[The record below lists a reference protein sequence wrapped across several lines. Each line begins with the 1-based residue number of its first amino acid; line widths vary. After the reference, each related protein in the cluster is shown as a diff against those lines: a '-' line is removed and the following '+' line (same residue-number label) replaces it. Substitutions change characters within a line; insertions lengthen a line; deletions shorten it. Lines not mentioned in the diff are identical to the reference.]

1 MPRCFLR
8 LCSRSVEPL
17 CGKPWL
23 DGSGCSLLLIG
34 VVEPS
39 SWDFRLVQFPEV
51 QKQLK
56 NLAPCHFCP
65 TEANFYHGMV
75 WALVQKNGQKHAS
88 GFRRK
93 PANTNGS
100 RALIWRT
107 STRSYLTCLFLC
119 AGTFDTKF
127 FCLCWILPSGWGLSV
142 QQYTCSV
149 SRMSWTCTYRGSVWG
164 KTHTHTHTPMM
175 FLAVI
180 TWLHMRILRTL
191 GLHVWFF
198 PVGQLCIGSECSRG
212 LRKPDACSPMS
223 WADWCEKMCCGFW
236 ARFCP
241 SCLSTTSLMSADV
254 SRGKTWWVLAPYGMT
269 YPNHHVTL
277 WPSSHRATNN
287 HFTTNIC
294 LFWFP
299 CFVDPIPI
307 ELLAHLLFI
316 RLLFESSSTRQR
328 GGSYHQKPVEK
339 SSMLHHVLPKYH
351 R

>member
-56 NLAPCHFCP
+56 NLVPCHFCP

-127 FCLCWILPSGWGLSV
+127 FCLCWILPSGWGLSI
-142 QQYTCSV
+142 QQ
-149 SRMSWTCTYRGSVWG
+149 
-164 KTHTHTHTPMM
+164 HTVA
-175 FLAVI
+175 L
-180 TWLHMRILRTL
+180 
-191 GLHVWFF
+191 
-198 PVGQLCIGSECSRG
+198 VGCHGRV
-212 LRKPDACSPMS
+212 P
-223 WADWCEKMCCGFW
+223 
-236 ARFCP
+236 
-241 SCLSTTSLMSADV
+241 T
-254 SRGKTWWVLAPYGMT
+254 
-269 YPNHHVTL
+269 
-277 WPSSHRATNN
+277 
-287 HFTTNIC
+287 
-294 LFWFP
+294 
-299 CFVDPIPI
+299 
-307 ELLAHLLFI
+307 
-316 RLLFESSSTRQR
+316 
-328 GGSYHQKPVEK
+328 
-339 SSMLHHVLPKYH
+339 
-351 R
+351 

>member
-56 NLAPCHFCP
+56 NLVPCHFCP

-119 AGTFDTKF
+119 AGTFGTKF
-127 FCLCWILPSGWGLSV
+127 FLFVLHFAFGVGAFNTTT
-142 QQYTCSV
+142 YCSV

-164 KTHTHTHTPMM
+164 KHIHTHTN
-175 FLAVI
+175 
-180 TWLHMRILRTL
+180 
-191 GLHVWFF
+191 
-198 PVGQLCIGSECSRG
+198 
-212 LRKPDACSPMS
+212 
-223 WADWCEKMCCGFW
+223 
-236 ARFCP
+236 
-241 SCLSTTSLMSADV
+241 DV
-254 SRGKTWWVLAPYGMT
+254 SCGDYMVAYEDFAHVGVACLIFSCGTIVHWFRVLPRTPKAGCVFAHELSRLVWENVLWILGAVLPFVFVDHKFNVCWCFKGQDLMGVGALWHDISQSPCYT
-269 YPNHHVTL
+269 VAIVPQSNQQPLHHQHLFILVSVFCWSHPN
-277 WPSSHRATNN
+277 RATG
-287 HFTTNIC
+287 T
-294 LFWFP
+294 
-299 CFVDPIPI
+299 
-307 ELLAHLLFI
+307 FI
-316 RLLFESSSTRQR
+316 V
-328 GGSYHQKPVEK
+328 H
-339 SSMLHHVLPKYH
+339 
-351 R
+351 

>member
-1 MPRCFLR
+1 MSDFFLWNN
-8 LCSRSVEPL
+8 C
-17 CGKPWL
+17 
-23 DGSGCSLLLIG
+23 
-34 VVEPS
+34 
-39 SWDFRLVQFPEV
+39 
-51 QKQLK
+51 
-56 NLAPCHFCP
+56 
-65 TEANFYHGMV
+65 
-75 WALVQKNGQKHAS
+75 
-88 GFRRK
+88 
-93 PANTNGS
+93 
-100 RALIWRT
+100 ALIQNAPEDGQRD
-107 STRSYLTCLFLC
+107 RS
-119 AGTFDTKF
+119 AR
-127 FCLCWILPSGWGLSV
+127 P
-142 QQYTCSV
+142 
-149 SRMSWTCTYRGSVWG
+149 R
-164 KTHTHTHTPMM
+164 
-175 FLAVI
+175 
-180 TWLHMRILRTL
+180 
-191 GLHVWFF
+191 
-198 PVGQLCIGSECSRG
+198 
-212 LRKPDACSPMS
+212 
-223 WADWCEKMCCGFW
+223 ADWCEKMCCWFW
-236 ARFCP
+236 ARFYP